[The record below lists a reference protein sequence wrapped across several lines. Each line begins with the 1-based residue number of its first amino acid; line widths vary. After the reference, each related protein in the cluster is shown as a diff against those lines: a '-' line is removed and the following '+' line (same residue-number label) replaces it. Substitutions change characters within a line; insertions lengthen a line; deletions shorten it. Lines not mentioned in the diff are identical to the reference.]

1 MLQRMNSDLQWGRI
15 SGSFGELLSTSGEEE
30 AGSVTRSSQSKM
42 EREGSSPQTLQSLYL
57 VYKNEPGRLKGGK
70 GAKRQAILLVPKHLQ
85 GGVSLLSQGTGLL

>member
-15 SGSFGELLSTSGEEE
+15 NGSFGELLSTSGVEE
-30 AGSVTRSSQSKM
+30 AASVTRSSQSKR
-42 EREGSSPQTLQSLYL
+42 ERVRPKLYSPSSWYTRMNLEG
-57 VYKNEPGRLKGGK
+57 LKGGK